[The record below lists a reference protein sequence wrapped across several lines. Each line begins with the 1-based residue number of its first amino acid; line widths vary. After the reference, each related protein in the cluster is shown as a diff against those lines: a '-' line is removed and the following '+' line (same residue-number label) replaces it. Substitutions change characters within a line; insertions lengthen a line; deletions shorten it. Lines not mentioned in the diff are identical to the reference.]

1 MVGLV
6 YKQRAL
12 KNPSGITGR
21 VLYFDTFD
29 EAEIITMKHY
39 QTRDYKDENVPVS
52 CSL

>member
-1 MVGLV
+1 L
-6 YKQRAL
+6 AL
-12 KNPSGITGR
+12 TRPAMA
-21 VLYFDTFD
+21 FD